1 MGSEMCIR
9 DSPRNVRLSE
19 APSHG
24 QPVIV
29 YDPKSKGAMVY
40 QELAREVIGDE

>member
-1 MGSEMCIR
+1 M
-9 DSPRNVRLSE
+9 RLSE

-29 YDPKSKGAMVY
+29 YDARSRGAEVY
-40 QELAREVIGDE
+40 MELAKEVVEYVEEQARAG